1 MKRFLIATNFIK
13 DENLSLT
20 SKVERYLE
28 EHGASSTRIN
38 GQQGDYSAWI
48 PQEEHAGSYDCVI
61 ALGGDGTIL
70 KVSRDLRH
78 LNIPIVGVNLGTLG
92 FLAEIEPEQIYPVLD
107 RLLADDYELEERMN
121 ICGSVFKCGAKEP
134 LLKDVALNDIV
145 VSRTQSVC
153 KWQSNGYI

>member
-28 EHGASSTRIN
+28 EHGAGSTRIN

-48 PQEEHAGSYDCVI
+48 PKEEHAGSYDCVI

-121 ICGSVFKCGAKEP
+121 IAYLSAERKNRF
-134 LLKDVALNDIV
+134 
-145 VSRTQSVC
+145 
-153 KWQSNGYI
+153 